1 MGDYHMLQKS
11 PPATCLRSTST
22 TTPIEADREKCKYSQ
37 IASIYSVIHGAVV
50 VIIAYKE
57 KRNVCGIDQRHGG
70 TPQGQ
75 GRGLEWSPGA
85 ADNLAHNP
93 FSSGPQVARLSV
105 SDWMSVSVVVVAAL

>member
-70 TPQGQ
+70 TT
-75 GRGLEWSPGA
+75 GA
-85 ADNLAHNP
+85 RKRAGVVSR
-93 FSSGPQVARLSV
+93 SS
-105 SDWMSVSVVVVAAL
+105 